1 MMSIAFK
8 EGLKI
13 PPQAMEQIIIGANQD
28 VRQVGQWLTK
38 AHVEK
43 LKFYQLLRRTRGLR
57 GLPYWSRFKCTTGL
71 PPAVCRYQL
80 PVEECQASN
89 VRNSMHT
96 DFLERRSS
104 SPFFKVP
111 FDINTTP
118 LPKLNT
124 KIKVMS
130 NKKKVELFV
139 LIFQVLHNMS
149 MWTAK
154 EKSLSYDQAKADAA
168 NAQKDIKI
176 VRRALR
182 DCL

>member
-1 MMSIAFK
+1 MSIAFK

-71 PPAVCRYQL
+71 PPVVCRYQL
-80 PVEECQASN
+80 PVDECQASN

-104 SPFFKVP
+104 SPFFKLP

-130 NKKKVELFV
+130 NKKK
-139 LIFQVLHNMS
+139 
-149 MWTAK
+149 
-154 EKSLSYDQAKADAA
+154 LSCLYWFSRFFTTCPCGQRRKKAWAM
-168 NAQKDIKI
+168 IKQ
-176 VRRALR
+176 RQTLPMRKKTSK
-182 DCL
+182 

>member
-1 MMSIAFK
+1 
-8 EGLKI
+8 
-13 PPQAMEQIIIGANQD
+13 
-28 VRQVGQWLTK
+28 
-38 AHVEK
+38 
-43 LKFYQLLRRTRGLR
+43 
-57 GLPYWSRFKCTTGL
+57 
-71 PPAVCRYQL
+71 
-80 PVEECQASN
+80 
-89 VRNSMHT
+89 MHT
-96 DFLERRSS
+96 DFLERCSS
-104 SPFFKVP
+104 SSFFKLP

-124 KIKVMS
+124 KVKVMS